1 MRTVITRHFCILS
14 TDSRLR
20 RQSDALYLR
29 DLRDIQTYYL
39 AVFTHHPY
47 RGFVK
52 GLDAV
57 TLLQTDPHS
66 LSRIA
71 KQVSF
76 LERPVDP
83 EKVPKLYSYEQ
94 AGLLVLDTV
103 D

>member
-1 MRTVITRHFCILS
+1 MNISLFPYSGFTFFPDT
-14 TDSRLR
+14 RLR
-20 RQSDALYLR
+20 REAGIS
-29 DLRDIQTYYL
+29 DLRDIQTFYL

-47 RGFVK
+47 KGFVK

-83 EKVPKLYSYEQ
+83 EKVPKLYSYEE

>member
-1 MRTVITRHFCILS
+1 MRRYAGNVLIS
-14 TDSRLR
+14 
-20 RQSDALYLR
+20 
-29 DLRDIQTYYL
+29 DLRDIQTFYL

-47 RGFVK
+47 KGFVK

-83 EKVPKLYSYEQ
+83 EKVPKLYSYEE